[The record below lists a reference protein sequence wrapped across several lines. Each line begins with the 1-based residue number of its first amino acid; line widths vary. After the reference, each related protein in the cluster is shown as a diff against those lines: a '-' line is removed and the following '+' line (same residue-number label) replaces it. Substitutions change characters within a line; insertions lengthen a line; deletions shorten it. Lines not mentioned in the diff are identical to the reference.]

1 MCSDVSRC
9 CSDDIWRVIWS
20 RCSVDMM
27 CRSIARRRSAQK
39 TSILDVLIQS
49 GQNLRGPHE
58 ARQHQLSIDICCRPA
73 PDLSSKPAGAV
84 ATVDRWDRQ
93 TDGQTDKRTDTRPFY
108 ESYGVLCGARNNAHL
123 TRVRSVHQSLA
134 ICCVFTSQQVVRV
147 ICGFASNY
155 SDHLLR
161 SKHATNRHRLV
172 HRPDTGQVCVITRS
186 AESV

>member
-1 MCSDVSRC
+1 MPLYRQTALCTENKYVGRPYSRAKIYAARMKRG
-9 CSDDIWRVIWS
+9 SS
-20 RCSVDMM
+20 SY
-27 CRSIARRRSAQK
+27 RSISAAGPRP
-39 TSILDVLIQS
+39 TSAA
-49 GQNLRGPHE
+49 NP
-58 ARQHQLSIDICCRPA
+58 PA
-73 PDLSSKPAGAV
+73 AV

-161 SKHATNRHRLV
+161 SKHATNRHRLI

-186 AESV
+186 AESI